1 MSNEINSKEYWEEYF
16 KTKWEINRGREQT
29 EYFMQLII
37 ENLPENIKKYIDN
50 SENTI
55 LDWGCAL
62 GQGVNLLQN
71 KFPNAKVRGIDFSDT
86 AIEEAKNEYQNLS
99 FISGRLSE
107 LNEKFSVITC
117 SNCLE
122 HFADPKPYFK
132 EHLAYTKD
140 IYIALVPYREE
151 NLIESHEIS
160 LNEDFF
166 PDEIESFRKIYSKIL
181 DTRSSGFWNGY
192 QFLVIYANKSL
203 NFDIVKK
210 NDSILINSQSPQ
222 LWDNVAETYSETA
235 NNVEIKLGQEIEQLL
250 LGLGIEPDASL
261 LEVGCGSGHLS
272 GYLAGKGFQT
282 TLIDFSKVALEKAKK
297 HYEQNNLAGN
307 FVNVDMFDLS
317 EDLVEPHDVVWNSG
331 VLEHFDA
338 WNVIDALKR
347 MGQVARK
354 YVVILVPNAKSIPYL
369 LFRQQ
374 AMEKGEWIW
383 GRELLRDSMKHLAE
397 AADLEVIEEQYVGK
411 HFSYDQFNYVNSGL
425 GTKYQ
430 DIDQQLLPK
439 EQNYLIALIARPKN
453 KDITSNYEKV
463 ISNVLRKESK
473 IETDTYY
480 FDFYSFNSH
489 REKKD
494 TKIDELQNLTTYFK
508 SRVEEKNY
516 KIHELQSINVDF
528 NSQLVDFRSQLE
540 EKDNKIHEL
549 QSINVDFKSQV
560 EDKNNKIKEL
570 QNTTAHFKFQLKD
583 KNNRIKELQNITADF
598 KSQFEEKSNDVLTLR
613 ETVRQR
619 ESSLSWKVSQFYGR
633 YFEIDCLLSRSISKI
648 LNKLILTKNPKN
660 TTDIFLNFD
669 KESYKELNIMEDF
682 KKFLDAGDNTHICLI
697 FSGTKFVE
705 NEGQRPLR
713 LAQEFSKK
721 GYKIIFVGWRWNNK
735 EQIDIGDVFP
745 NVFQIPIDFLVN
757 NYTEILSYS
766 NPSIVNKLFISEFPH
781 PLLFEILSVAN
792 SYNWVTIYDV
802 LDDWEEFH
810 KVGNAVWYDKE
821 VESYVAFNS
830 KIVTCVSP
838 TLAEKI
844 KNATNSTSIQVLP
857 NAVSPDMLYT
867 NINEK
872 LPTFIKGK
880 ITIGYFGH
888 LTPAWFDWDTVISI
902 ANRNPDW
909 TFHIIGYGDPKELQ
923 IPNNILLIGKVDPS
937 ELGHYAS
944 NWDVAIIPFKES
956 VLSSSVDPIKLYE
969 YLFFNL
975 PVVATGI
982 YHIERYPYVWVAH
995 SLNEFE
1001 ASIIKASET
1010 KIEKDVIQKFI
1021 SENSWSKRVDEIER
1035 YTSDLFNDGVRI

>member
-1 MSNEINSKEYWEEYF
+1 MKNIVISGYFGFNNTGDEAILNATIREIKNNLTNCNIFVISHNAEKTKQMHNVDAIDRMDFNAISNVVSISDLVILGGGGLFQDHHKINIADLFSQSGYGIASYAIVPLIAKMHNKPVFYFAQGIGPLFSKESRSFMYFASELADFITVRDLESEVLLKELCVSSEKILLTADPAIKLKSASEESINRIFIEENIPFSDNYICVNIRSWIDKSIEDSYKKAIAQALDKFAEQKDIFFLFVPFQISEYGDSDYSISKEIIEMMKNKNKCHILKNVYHPTETAKIISKSCFVIGMRYHSIIFAINSHIPF
-16 KTKWEINRGREQT
+16 I
-29 EYFMQLII
+29 
-37 ENLPENIKKYIDN
+37 
-50 SENTI
+50 
-55 LDWGCAL
+55 
-62 GQGVNLLQN
+62 
-71 KFPNAKVRGIDFSDT
+71 
-86 AIEEAKNEYQNLS
+86 AI
-99 FISGRLSE
+99 
-107 LNEKFSVITC
+107 
-117 SNCLE
+117 
-122 HFADPKPYFK
+122 
-132 EHLAYTKD
+132 
-140 IYIALVPYREE
+140 
-151 NLIESHEIS
+151 
-160 LNEDFF
+160 
-166 PDEIESFRKIYSKIL
+166 
-181 DTRSSGFWNGY
+181 
-192 QFLVIYANKSL
+192 
-203 NFDIVKK
+203 
-210 NDSILINSQSPQ
+210 
-222 LWDNVAETYSETA
+222 
-235 NNVEIKLGQEIEQLL
+235 
-250 LGLGIEPDASL
+250 
-261 LEVGCGSGHLS
+261 
-272 GYLAGKGFQT
+272 
-282 TLIDFSKVALEKAKK
+282 
-297 HYEQNNLAGN
+297 
-307 FVNVDMFDLS
+307 
-317 EDLVEPHDVVWNSG
+317 
-331 VLEHFDA
+331 
-338 WNVIDALKR
+338 
-347 MGQVARK
+347 
-354 YVVILVPNAKSIPYL
+354 
-369 LFRQQ
+369 
-374 AMEKGEWIW
+374 
-383 GRELLRDSMKHLAE
+383 
-397 AADLEVIEEQYVGK
+397 
-411 HFSYDQFNYVNSGL
+411 SYDQKVTSLVNETGLSAYCLDFNS
-425 GTKYQ
+425 
-430 DIDQQLLPK
+430 IDPNIIL
-439 EQNYLIALIARPKN
+439 N
-453 KDITSNYEKV
+453 
-463 ISNVLRKESK
+463 K
-473 IETDTYY
+473 IESVLYELSSVKAKLTSTHEILVKRCGINYQILWKFLENSIQSQFKTDIP
-480 FDFYSFNSH
+480 
-489 REKKD
+489 
-494 TKIDELQNLTTYFK
+494 KI
-508 SRVEEKNY
+508 
-516 KIHELQSINVDF
+516 VDF
-528 NSQLVDFRSQLE
+528 NRFLNFVYYQSELMYRQQKESDYKIE
-540 EKDNKIHEL
+540 EKDNKINEL

-570 QNTTAHFKFQLKD
+570 QNTTAHFKFQLED

-598 KSQFEEKSNDVLTLR
+598 KSQFEEKSNDVLTLK

-888 LTPAWFDWDTVISI
+888 LTPAWFDWDTIISI

-909 TFHIIGYGDPKELQ
+909 TFHIIGYGAPKELQ

-1035 YTSDLFNDGVRI
+1035 YASDLFNDGVRI